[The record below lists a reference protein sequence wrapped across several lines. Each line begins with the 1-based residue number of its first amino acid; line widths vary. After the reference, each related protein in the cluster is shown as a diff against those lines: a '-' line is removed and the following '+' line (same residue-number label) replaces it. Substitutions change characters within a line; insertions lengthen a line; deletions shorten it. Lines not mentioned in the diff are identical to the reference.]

1 MRIKP
6 KLDHRFL
13 LVLFVLVGL
22 GLRLIRLDFQP
33 LWWDEGYSVWF
44 AGHPLGEMARL
55 TAADIHPPLYYALL
69 HGWTQ
74 ALGLSPAPL
83 RLFSVVV
90 SLPAIPL
97 AYVLGRDLHSRRAGL
112 VAAGLVA
119 LNPLA
124 IFYGQEIR
132 MYGLATTFSFLA
144 LWTGWRWAQPSASRR
159 FGVAYALA
167 LAGGFYTL
175 YYFALLPL
183 AQFLWVLVAARS
195 RWRPWL
201 VAAIAAV
208 LVYVPWLLF
217 AGPKLLNYV
226 AYKVV
231 QDNDTPLSLLPYSG
245 RHLSAFLAGHLEG
258 SLAPLW
264 PWVLI
269 FLVPLAAALLWPQP
283 NTAGQSA
290 QAVPSKQAVLYLA
303 LALFVPL
310 AIGFL
315 QQRRAPFLPDRFER
329 VLLFAAPA
337 FWVLVAVALDR
348 LSRRSVAV
356 AVVLGASI
364 LAVNAAAL
372 AAFYT
377 VPRYRDHDYRPL
389 IAQVGQATAPG
400 DSVFAIFPWQV
411 GYFWSYLSPGDRPR
425 IVLSPASEW
434 GPVLE
439 QTLDNLL
446 RQGTVWF
453 PEHLALGAILETAA
467 EVHLD
472 EQSHQLLNRWYG
484 ADTRLTAWVQP
495 AETGSGLILASPVRW
510 QNGVTLVDARIT
522 SAELPAANARLLLDL
537 AWQGDRPIDVEHTTL
552 SLWLQDAQGYRWT
565 QRDVNPFAQPE
576 PPLDGRTAPWE
587 NADRIAMT
595 LPAGV
600 PPGPYDLMAAL
611 LDASGRPISLAG
623 QGAEPVAA
631 LGAVTVTTTTSPV
644 SLSALPIQEPL
655 HVQGSGVGDDGVK
668 LDGIDFLGS
677 SRSDGPYLPGDDLA
691 VSLFWLPLG
700 PLVPDHHFFLQLLDK
715 EGRPVANS
723 EGPPLANYPTSAW
736 ATGIPLQTQHRLRI
750 PADLAPGDYALIAG
764 LFDPATGGRLRW
776 GGAGFLRLAQLR
788 IDARDHSFTPASPQ
802 HALDLTLQGGH
813 RLVGYDLESNSG
825 GDAVTLRLYWQPAGA
840 TDVRY
845 STFVHMVGPD
855 GAILAQSDIEPAD
868 GAHPTTSWVAG
879 EWIADTHTLALPTG
893 AAAGPYRLQ
902 FGLYDPSSDQRLP
915 FVDVAGAEV
924 GDHAEATTD
933 D

>member
-1 MRIKP
+1 MRTTP
-6 KLDHRFL
+6 KLDRRYLHVYL
-13 LVLFVLVGL
+13 LVFFVLVGL
-22 GLRLIRLDFQP
+22 ALRLIRLDFQP

-44 AGHPLGEMARL
+44 AGHPLLEMARL

-69 HGWTQ
+69 HGWSQ
-74 ALGLSPAPL
+74 ALGLLPAPL
-83 RLFSVVV
+83 RLFSVLV

-144 LWTGWRWAQPSASRR
+144 LWTGWRWVQPSAPRR
-159 FGVAYALA
+159 FGVVYALA

-183 AQFLWVLVAARS
+183 AQFVWVLVAARS
-195 RWRPWL
+195 RLRPWL
-201 VAAIAAV
+201 AAALAAV
-208 LVYVPWLLF
+208 LVYVPWLLY

-231 QDNDTPLSLLPYSG
+231 QDNDTPLALLPYTG

-258 SLAPLW
+258 PLAPLW

-269 FLVPLAAALLWPQP
+269 LLAPLAAALLWPQSNASWSP
-283 NTAGQSA
+283 TRGR
-290 QAVPSKQAVLYLA
+290 PSNRALLYLA

-310 AIGFL
+310 IIGFI

-329 VLLFAAPA
+329 VLLFAAPV
-337 FWVLVAVALDR
+337 FWVLVAIALDR
-348 LSRRSVAV
+348 LAQRSTVA

-389 IAQVGQATAPG
+389 IAQVGQAAAPG

-411 GYFWSYLSPGDRPR
+411 GYFWSYLSTSDRPR

-434 GPVLE
+434 GPALKN
-439 QTLDNLL
+439 TLDDLL
-446 RQGTVWF
+446 HQGTVWF

-467 EVHLD
+467 ETHLD

-484 ADTRLTAWVQP
+484 ASTRLTAWVQP
-495 AETGSGLILASPVRW
+495 AGTGAGLTLASPVPW
-510 QNGVTLVDARIT
+510 QNGVTLVDARIAP
-522 SAELPAANARLLLDL
+522 AESPAANTRFLLDL
-537 AWQGDRPIDVEHTTL
+537 TWQGDRPIDVEHTTL
-552 SLWLQDAQGYRWT
+552 SLWLQDGQGYRWT
-565 QRDVNPFAQPE
+565 QRDVNPFAQPY
-576 PPLDGRTAPWE
+576 PPLDGSTAPWE
-587 NADRIAMT
+587 NADRIAMA

-600 PPGPYDLMAAL
+600 PPGPYELMAAL

-623 QGAEPVAA
+623 QGANPSAA
-631 LGAVTVTTTTSPV
+631 LGAVTVTTPSSPV
-644 SLSALPIQEPL
+644 SLGALPIQTPIRI
-655 HVQGSGVGDDGVK
+655 QGDGVT
-668 LDGIDFLGS
+668 FLGS
-677 SRSDGPYLPGDDLA
+677 SHSDGAYLPGDDLA
-691 VSLFWLPLG
+691 VSLFWLPQG
-700 PLVPDHHFFLQLLDK
+700 PLDPDRHFFLQLLDK

-723 EGPPLANYPTSAW
+723 EGPPLASYPTSTW
-736 ATGIPLQTQHRLRI
+736 APGIPMQTQHRLRI
-750 PADLAPGDYALIAG
+750 PAGLPPGDYALIAG
-764 LFDPATGGRLRW
+764 LFDPATGERVQW
-776 GGAGFLRLAQLR
+776 DGADFLSLAKLQTK
-788 IDARDHSFTPASPQ
+788 ARVHSFTPASPQ
-802 HALDLTLQGGH
+802 HALDLSLQGGH
-813 RLVGYDLESNSG
+813 RLAGYDLETVNG
-825 GDAVTLRLYWQPAGA
+825 GEAATLTLYWQPAGA

-845 STFVHMVGPD
+845 STFVHLVGPD
-855 GAILAQSDIEPAD
+855 GAILAQSDREPAD

-879 EWIADTHTLALPTG
+879 ESVTDTHTLTLPPG
-893 AAAGPYRLQ
+893 AVDGRYRLQ
-902 FGLYDPSSDQRLP
+902 FGLYDPSSDRRLP
-915 FVDVAGAEV
+915 FVDAAGAV
-924 GDHAEATTD
+924 IADHAEVRLP
-933 D
+933 

>member
-1 MRIKP
+1 MRTTP

-13 LVLFVLVGL
+13 LVLFVLVGMA
-22 GLRLIRLDFQP
+22 LRLIRLDFQP

-44 AGHPLGEMARL
+44 AGHPLWEMARL

-69 HGWTQ
+69 HGWTL

-97 AYVLGRDLHSRRAGL
+97 AYVLGRDLHSRGAGL
-112 VAAGLVA
+112 IAAGLVA

-195 RWRPWL
+195 RLRPWL

-208 LVYVPWLLF
+208 LLYVPWLLY
-217 AGPKLLNYV
+217 AGPKLFNYV

-231 QDNDTPLSLLPYSG
+231 QDNDSPLSLLPYTG
-245 RHLSAFLAGHLEG
+245 RHLSAFLSGHLEG
-258 SLAPLW
+258 PLAPQW

-269 FLVPLAAALLWPQP
+269 LLVPLAAALLWPQP
-283 NTAGQSA
+283 DASGRGA
-290 QAVPSKQAVLYLA
+290 PAKPSNRAVLYLA

-348 LSRRSVAV
+348 LAQRSVAV

-372 AAFYT
+372 TAFYT

-389 IAQVGQATAPG
+389 IAEVGQAAAPG

-425 IVLSPASEW
+425 IVLSPATEW
-434 GPVLE
+434 GPPLA
-439 QTLDNLL
+439 QTLDDLL
-446 RQGTVWF
+446 HKGTVWF
-453 PEHLALGAILETAA
+453 PEHLALGAILESAA
-467 EVHLD
+467 ETHLD

-484 ADTRLTAWVQP
+484 TDTRLTAWVQP
-495 AETGSGLILASPVRW
+495 PETGNSVALASPVRW

-522 SAELPAANARLLLDL
+522 PAALPAANARLLLDL
-537 AWQGDRPIDVEHTTL
+537 NWQGERPIDVEHSTL

-565 QRDVNPFAQPE
+565 QRDVNPFAQPD
-576 PPLDGRTAPWE
+576 PPLDSSTAPWE

-600 PPGPYDLMAAL
+600 PPGQYDLMAAL

-623 QGAEPVAA
+623 QGAKPVAA
-631 LGAVTVTTTTSPV
+631 LGAVTVTTPSSPV
-644 SLSALPIQEPL
+644 SLSALPIQQPL
-655 HVQGSGVGDDGVK
+655 HVQGDGVTDDGV
-668 LDGIDFLGS
+668 DFLGS
-677 SRSDGPYLPGDDLA
+677 SRNDGPYLPGDDLA
-691 VSLFWLPLG
+691 VSLFWLPQG
-700 PLVPDHHFFLQLLDK
+700 PLVPDRHFFLQLLDK

-736 ATGIPLQTQHRLRI
+736 APGVPLQTQHRLRL
-750 PADLAPGDYALIAG
+750 PAGLPSEDYALVAG
-764 LFDPATGGRLRW
+764 LFDPATGDRVRW
-776 GGAGFLRLAQLR
+776 GGADFLRLARLPTE
-788 IDARDHSFTPASPQ
+788 ARDHIFTPASPQ

-813 RLVGYDLESNSG
+813 RLVGYDLEPGSG
-825 GDAVTLRLYWQPAGA
+825 AGDTVTLTLYWQPAAA
-840 TDVRY
+840 TDTRY
-845 STFVHMVGPD
+845 STFVHLVGPD
-855 GAILAQSDIEPAD
+855 GAILAQSDKEPAD

-879 EWIADTHTLALPTG
+879 ESIADTHTLALPPG
-893 AAAGPYRLQ
+893 AATGPFRLQ
-902 FGLYDPSSDQRLP
+902 FGLYDPSNDRRLP
-915 FVDVAGAEV
+915 FVDPAGAV
-924 GDHAEATTD
+924 VADHAETTAD

>member
-1 MRIKP
+1 MRTTP

-13 LVLFVLVGL
+13 LILFVLVGL
-22 GLRLIRLDFQP
+22 ALRLIRLDFQP

-44 AGHPLGEMARL
+44 AGHPLWEMARL

-69 HGWTQ
+69 HGWT
-74 ALGLSPAPL
+74 LGLGLTPPSL

-97 AYVLGRDLHSRRAGL
+97 AYVLGRDLHSRGAGL

-167 LAGGFYTL
+167 LAGGFYTV

-195 RWRPWL
+195 RLRPWL
-201 VAAIAAV
+201 VASIAAV
-208 LVYVPWLLF
+208 LVYVPWLLY
-217 AGPKLLNYV
+217 AGPKLFNYV

-231 QDNDTPLSLLPYSG
+231 QDNDTPLSLLPYTG
-245 RHLSAFLAGHLEG
+245 RHLSAFLTGHLEG
-258 SLAPLW
+258 PLAPLW

-269 FLVPLAAALLWPQP
+269 LLVPLAAALLWPQP
-283 NTAGQSA
+283 NASGRRVRA
-290 QAVPSKQAVLYLA
+290 MPSNQAVLYLA

-310 AIGFL
+310 AIGFI

-348 LSRRSVAV
+348 LARRSVAV
-356 AVVLGASI
+356 AVVLGALI
-364 LAVNAAAL
+364 LAVDAAAL
-372 AAFYT
+372 AAFYA

-389 IAQVGQATAPG
+389 IAEVGHAAAPG
-400 DSVFAIFPWQV
+400 DSVFAMFPWQV
-411 GYFWSYLSPGDRPR
+411 GYFWSYLSPGERPR
-425 IVLSPASEW
+425 IVLSPATEW
-434 GPVLE
+434 GPALE
-439 QTLDNLL
+439 QTLDGLL
-446 RQGTVWF
+446 HQGTVWF

-467 EVHLD
+467 ETHLGR
-472 EQSHQLLNRWYG
+472 QSHQLLNRWYG

-495 AETGSGLILASPVRW
+495 PETGAGLTLASPVRW
-510 QNGVTLVDARIT
+510 QNGVTLVDARMT
-522 SAELPAANARLLLDL
+522 PAALPAANARLLLDL
-537 AWQGDRPIDVEHTTL
+537 TWQGDRPIDVEHTTL

-565 QRDVNPFAQPE
+565 QRDVNPFAQPD
-576 PPLDGRTAPWE
+576 PPLDGSTAPWE
-587 NADRIAMT
+587 NVDRIAMT

-600 PPGPYDLMAAL
+600 PPGQYDLMAAL

-623 QGAEPVAA
+623 QGAKPVAA
-631 LGAVTVTTTTSPV
+631 LGVVTVTTPSAPV

-655 HVQGSGVGDDGVK
+655 HVQSKGVKDDGV
-668 LDGIDFLGS
+668 GFLGS

-691 VSLFWLPLG
+691 VSLFWLLQG
-700 PLVPDHHFFLQLLDK
+700 PLVPDRHFFLQLLDK

-723 EGPPLANYPTSAW
+723 EGPPLANYLSSAW
-736 ATGIPLQTQHRLRI
+736 APGVPLQTQHRLRI
-750 PADLAPGDYALIAG
+750 PAGLPPGDYALIAG
-764 LFDPATGGRLRW
+764 LFDPATGGRVRW
-776 GGAGFLRLAQLR
+776 GGADFLRLKQLR
-788 IDARDHSFTPASPQ
+788 IEARDHNFAPASPQ

-813 RLVGYDLESNSG
+813 RLVGYDLEPGSG
-825 GDAVTLRLYWQPAGA
+825 GDALTLTLYWQPAGA

-845 STFVHMVGPD
+845 STFVHLVGPD
-855 GAILAQSDIEPAD
+855 GAIRAQSDKEPAD

-879 EWIADTHTLALPTG
+879 ESIADPHTLALPAG
-893 AAAGPYRLQ
+893 AAGGPYRLQ
-902 FGLYDPSSDQRLP
+902 FGLYDPSSDRRLP
-915 FVDVAGAEV
+915 FVDAAGAVV
-924 GDHAEATTD
+924 GDHAEVTAD